1 MYSPHKQTEKKNFL
15 YQLPFAIIHEVP
27 CFPQLKVASSN
38 LPIERCVDH
47 NKSDQVL
54 AIYLPKVYH
63 QHLYS
68 YCLGQP
74 KQKQKFQH
82 LFYCQFIES
91 HISHTISFVV
101 V

>member
-1 MYSPHKQTEKKNFL
+1 MYSPHKQTEKKKL
-15 YQLPFAIIHEVP
+15 SLSIPFAIIQEVP
-27 CFPQLKVASSN
+27 ACFPQLKVASSN

-47 NKSDQVL
+47 NKSNQAL

-74 KQKQKFQH
+74 KQKQKIQH
-82 LFYCQFIES
+82 LF
-91 HISHTISFVV
+91 
-101 V
+101 